1 MNTLLRVTGVGK
13 LISFYRYIYFDGP
26 RWVTGAGIALILL
39 VGLIHSLKAPEH
51 FEAAAYVG
59 TLFLICV
66 AGSIVAAVGIYRGA
80 RSWGWALGAVIC
92 GGALVS
98 YIVSRTLGLPGL
110 EGSTWANPVGTV
122 AMGLEALYIGLYF
135 SIITGMNV
143 AVPDKRDW
151 HD

>member
-1 MNTLLRVTGVGK
+1 MNTLLRLTGVGK

-26 RWVTGAGIALILL
+26 RWVTGTGIALILL
-39 VGLIHSLKAPEH
+39 VGLIHLLRAPEH
-51 FEAAAYVG
+51 LEAAGYVG
-59 TLFLICV
+59 TLFLINF

-92 GGALVS
+92 SLAFVA
-98 YIVSRTLGLPGL
+98 YIASRALGLPEL
-110 EGSTWANPVGTV
+110 EGRTWANPVGTV
-122 AMGLEALYIGLYF
+122 AMGLEALYVGLYL